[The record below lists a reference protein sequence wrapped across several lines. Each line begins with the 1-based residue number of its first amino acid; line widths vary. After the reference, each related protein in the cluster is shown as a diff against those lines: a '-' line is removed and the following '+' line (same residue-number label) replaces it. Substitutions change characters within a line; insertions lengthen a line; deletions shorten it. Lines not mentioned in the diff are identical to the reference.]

1 VRVYPGLEILLKEGL
16 LKNKKIG
23 LITNH
28 TGVNFDLESNY
39 HLMLAEGYKITALF
53 APEHGIYGDHP
64 DGQYVSS
71 TSDATTGIPIY
82 SLYGATQK
90 PTKQMLKNVEA
101 LVFDIQDIGARYYT
115 YMSTMILWMEA
126 ASEWG
131 IQFVVLDRPNP
142 IDGLRVEGNV
152 PSLSWISPVCYAP
165 ITIRHGMTAG
175 EISLFMSAQKNLSA
189 PTVIPMEGW
198 RRSMLFSETGFP
210 WVPTSPSASSLEM
223 ALLYPG
229 TCLIEGTNVSEGRG
243 TSVPFQVLGA
253 PWIDALD
260 LSKAVNALNLP
271 GIKARPVHF
280 RPSYSKWAGN
290 ICQGIQ
296 IHIFE
301 PNVVRPVE
309 TGVRLLFTLRD
320 LYPENFEVTPPGPN
334 GKHFLDLLCGGA
346 QLTDALKHDSSPDR
360 LLDTWNKE
368 AQDFT
373 SKREDFLIY

>member
-1 VRVYPGLEILLKEGL
+1 
-16 LKNKKIG
+16 
-23 LITNH
+23 
-28 TGVNFDLESNY
+28 
-39 HLMLAEGYKITALF
+39 
-53 APEHGIYGDHP
+53 
-64 DGQYVSS
+64 
-71 TSDATTGIPIY
+71 
-82 SLYGATQK
+82 
-90 PTKQMLKNVEA
+90 
-101 LVFDIQDIGARYYT
+101 
-115 YMSTMILWMEA
+115 
-126 ASEWG
+126 
-131 IQFVVLDRPNP
+131 
-142 IDGLRVEGNV
+142 
-152 PSLSWISPVCYAP
+152 
-165 ITIRHGMTAG
+165 
-175 EISLFMSAQKNLSA
+175 
-189 PTVIPMEGW
+189 
-198 RRSMLFSETGFP
+198 
-210 WVPTSPSASSLEM
+210 
-223 ALLYPG
+223 LLYPG